1 MKKIYVKDIKAGDKV
16 TDTFLAVEKNLAFS
30 QKGSPYLNVR
40 LRDRTGDIE
49 GRVWERAT
57 DINKLFKKGDV
68 VQVNSRAAS
77 YKSALQ
83 LSILDIRKTDG
94 EEVDLRDYAP
104 VSRFAVEDM
113 LGELFH
119 YIEGVKNPHLRGLLD
134 AFFQDEHVVER
145 FKLAPAAKGF
155 HHVYLGGLLE
165 HTVSVLK
172 LLDLVSTHYDNLDR
186 DLLIAGGILHDIGKI
201 AELSSGPVFEYTD
214 TGRLIGHIVLG
225 VEMLDAKVATLDNF
239 PEQLAMELRHIIL
252 SHHGILEYGSPKRPK
267 TLEALVIHYIDDLD
281 AKVNAFQGFID
292 NADEDSDWTPFH
304 RLFERFIYKG
314 KQQNEG

>member
-57 DINKLFKKGDV
+57 DMNKSFKKGDV

-83 LSILDIRKTDG
+83 LSILDIRKTDV

-104 VSRFAVEDM
+104 VSRFAVQDM
-113 LGELFH
+113 LGDLLR
-119 YIEGVKNPHLRGLLD
+119 YIEGVKNPHIRRLLD
-134 AFFQDEHVVER
+134 AFFQDEQVVEG

-201 AELSSGPVFEYTD
+201 AELSSGPTFEYTD

-225 VEMLDAKVATLDNF
+225 VEMLDAKVATLDDF

-252 SHHGILEYGSPKRPK
+252 SHHGTLEYGSPKRPK

-292 NADEDSDWTPFH
+292 NTDEDSDWTPFH

-314 KQQNEG
+314 KQQNEE

>member
-57 DINKLFKKGDV
+57 DMNKLFKKGDV

-77 YKSALQ
+77 YKNALQ
-83 LSILDIRKTDG
+83 LSILDIRKTD
-94 EEVDLRDYAP
+94 EKEVDLRDYAP
-104 VSRFAVEDM
+104 VSRFAVQDM
-113 LGELFH
+113 LGDLLR

-134 AFFQDEHVVER
+134 AFFQDEQVVEG

-186 DLLIAGGILHDIGKI
+186 DLLIAGGILHDVGKI
-201 AELSSGPVFEYTD
+201 AELSSGPTFEYTD

-225 VEMLDAKVATLDNF
+225 VEMLNAKVATLDDF
-239 PEQLAMELRHIIL
+239 PEQLAMELRHIVL
-252 SHHGILEYGSPKRPK
+252 SHHGTLEYGSPKRPK

-292 NADEDSDWTPFH
+292 NTDEDSDWTPFH

-314 KQQNEG
+314 KQQNEE